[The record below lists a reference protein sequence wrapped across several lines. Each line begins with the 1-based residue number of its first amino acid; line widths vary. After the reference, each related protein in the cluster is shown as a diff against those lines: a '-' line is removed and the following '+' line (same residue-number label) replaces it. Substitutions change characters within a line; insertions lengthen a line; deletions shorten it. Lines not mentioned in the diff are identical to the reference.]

1 MTNILQV
8 YRREIRGINAPP
20 NGGQAWFAIAER
32 RICWTASLTIT
43 EVSTPQRGVIR
54 LFVEL
59 ADVER
64 RSPGCNLVPQGAQER
79 VVDAPRARDE
89 AIRTFGQFQVLTG
102 LHSHGIEYTNWICDL
117 ALGGLTRARFFI
129 GMWEVSIEWTTSP
142 WPTGLPRY
150 ARNDSVTRVGT
161 RQGPGGDCSRA
172 ALQVAALIVR
182 LLRFRAMR
190 RPGGSISVIELH
202 MVRYQQTQRND
213 KYL

>member
-8 YRREIRGINAPP
+8 YRREIRSINAPP

-89 AIRTFGQFQVLTG
+89 AIRTFGQFQVLAG

-117 ALGGLTRARFFI
+117 ALGGLMRARFFI
-129 GMWEVSIEWTTSP
+129 GMWEVSSEWTTSP

-150 ARNDSVTRVGT
+150 ARNDSVNATGYASGAWWGL
-161 RQGPGGDCSRA
+161 QPSCAPGRRAHRASVEVPRHAPAWWQHQRDRA
-172 ALQVAALIVR
+172 AH
-182 LLRFRAMR
+182 
-190 RPGGSISVIELH
+190 GSPPADPA
-202 MVRYQQTQRND
+202 Q
-213 KYL
+213 